1 MKPSLHLV
9 CLLFLLAAPLSAAQ
23 QSEVLDLP
31 STLERV
37 TVYPGQALAE
47 RIVEVP
53 VTQAGPMTFSVGP
66 LPLSAQASS
75 FQTEVVDGEVVVQGL
90 ELRRRTGSAKD
101 WAEADALRQQLE
113 DLQWERRLVV
123 SERSGIGAAQEGLR
137 ALIDGQKQDSTVG
150 GLLPASLEDRLSLL
164 RRETSRLDR
173 ESAEKEREMQVLDA
187 RIRDL
192 HNQLDPMTNGAQRD
206 YREVRIAMFVERV
219 GTVRLKLSY
228 LVDGAWWEPAYDV
241 RVAPDLTGVNVG
253 LVGQVTQRS
262 GEDWSGVELLLSTS
276 MPNLGLDPPALSV
289 RSYGT
294 QRFRGSLRSLG
305 YSSDKAGGLVA
316 AEEMPALFE
325 APEVTVRDFGI
336 TTQFVLPGQS
346 TVRSNGEAHRFRIR
360 ELPLEVRPE
369 RYVVPSLSDK
379 AYLRAKVTHTGEAPL
394 LPGVAKVFLGP
405 DYLGE
410 ASFPMLRQGD
420 STQLNLG
427 IDPNLT
433 VKWEMVEDKRSNPG
447 RFSLSSTSTLTRGYR
462 ASLRL
467 SSSASGKITVLV
479 EEALPLEVDDRIE
492 VEIDGLQPQPLET
505 EEDLIAREEQGLYR
519 WRLLMSPGS
528 THSVR
533 WGYELSFDEDL
544 TPVLQE
550 R

>member
-1 MKPSLHLV
+1 
-9 CLLFLLAAPLSAAQ
+9 
-23 QSEVLDLP
+23 VLELP
-31 STLERV
+31 STLHRV

-90 ELRRRTGSAKD
+90 ELRRRTGSAQD

-113 DLQWERRLVV
+113 DLEWERRLVI
-123 SERSGIGAAQEGLR
+123 SDRNGIVAAQDGLR
-137 ALIDGQKQDSTVG
+137 ALINGQDHDPAVIN
-150 GLLPASLEDRLSLL
+150 LLPATLEERLALF
-164 RRETSRLDR
+164 RREMSRLDR
-173 ESAEKEREMQVLDA
+173 ESAEMEREMEGIDS
-187 RIRDL
+187 RISDL
-192 HNQLDPMTNGAQRD
+192 QSQLDPMANGAQRD

-276 MPNLGLDPPALSV
+276 MPNLGLDPPELSV
-289 RSYGT
+289 RSYGS

-305 YSSDKAGGLVA
+305 YAGDKSVGLA
-316 AEEMPALFE
+316 AEQPELLA
-325 APEVTVRDFGI
+325 APEVAVRDFGI
-336 TTQFVLPGQS
+336 TTQFVLPGQN

-379 AYLRAKVTHTGEAPL
+379 AYLRAKVTHTSEAPL
-394 LPGVAKVFLGP
+394 LPGIAKVFLGP
-405 DYLGE
+405 DFLGE

-433 VKWEMVEDKRSNPG
+433 VKWEMVEDERSNPG
-447 RFSLSSTSTLTRGYR
+447 RFSLSSTSTLTRRYR

-467 SSSASGKITVLV
+467 SSSASGKISVLV
-479 EEALPLEVDDRIE
+479 EEALPMQVDDRIE
-492 VEIDGLQPQPLET
+492 VEIDGLQPQPLEA
-505 EEDLIAREEQGLYR
+505 EEDLIAREEQGIYR